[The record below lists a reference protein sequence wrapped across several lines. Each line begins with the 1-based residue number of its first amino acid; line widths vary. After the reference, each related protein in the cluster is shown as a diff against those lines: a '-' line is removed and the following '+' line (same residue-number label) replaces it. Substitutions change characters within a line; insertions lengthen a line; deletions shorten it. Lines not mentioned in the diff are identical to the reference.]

1 MILPNKSYLNT
12 MYEKSKTIKEWE
24 EAGRDC
30 EEAKGLLYRP
40 SLGIATDPSPDPLY
54 GSLSVS

>member
-1 MILPNKSYLNT
+1 

-30 EEAKGLLYRP
+30 EEAKGLLYRL